1 MILSERKKLE
11 EYLKSLIYRLN
22 LEEIENY
29 KPLNINES
37 ELERMFDFIR
47 RSIKQY
53 SKECDIMQIKL
64 VDDYVSS
71 INCYLLKYNNK
82 TYILRNTHSYKTG
95 LFKVLLMN
103 NEGIMIR
110 KGNHQDWWYGY
121 EIEKNENIIPNFND
135 IIEYF
140 KQKSIDTSM
149 FSLDYSLRQLREDG
163 LTEEQIFEL
172 VENLLSKYV
181 QREEFIKED
190 IENKEENSKTPK
202 K

>member
-1 MILSERKKLE
+1 MILSERQKLE
-11 EYLKSLIYRLN
+11 QYLKTLIYHLN

-53 SKECDIMQIKL
+53 SKECDIMKIKMHA
-64 VDDYVSS
+64 VYGFPT
-71 INCYLLKYNNK
+71 NYYFFKYNNR
-82 TYILRNTHSYKTG
+82 TYIIGDISSYKDG
-95 LFKVLLMN
+95 GFAKVIAVRD
-103 NEGIMIR
+103 NEIMFS
-110 KGNHQDWWYGY
+110 KGHYKDFSYGY

-163 LTEEQIFEL
+163 LTEEQIKTI
-172 VENLLSKYV
+172 VDDLLTKNV
-181 QREEFIKED
+181 HERKINKED
-190 IENKEENSKTPK
+190 IEIEENLKTPK